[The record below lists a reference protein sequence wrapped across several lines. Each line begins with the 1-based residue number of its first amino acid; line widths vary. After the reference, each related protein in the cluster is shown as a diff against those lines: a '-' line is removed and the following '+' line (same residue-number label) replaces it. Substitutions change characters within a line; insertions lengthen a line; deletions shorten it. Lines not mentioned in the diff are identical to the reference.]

1 MSMKKLLLAGLFVL
15 GAAAPALAHAHLTGS
30 EPADK
35 AEVAAPTTLTLSFSE
50 GLEIAFSGVE
60 IDGPSGPVSGV
71 SAALGADGKTLLVTL
86 PAPLPAGAYT
96 VVWHALASDG
106 HKTTGSYGFSV
117 K

>member
-1 MSMKKLLLAGLFVL
+1 MSMKKLLLAALFAL
-15 GAAAPALAHAHLTGS
+15 GAASPALAHAHLTGS

-35 AEVAAPTTLTLSFSE
+35 AEIAAPTTLTLSFSE

-60 IDGPSGPVSGV
+60 ISGPSGPVSGV

-86 PAPLPAGAYT
+86 PAALPPGAYT
-96 VVWHALASDG
+96 VNWHALASDG
-106 HKTTGSYGFSV
+106 HKTTGSYGFVV